1 MENKGMNRRSLLM
14 LFLALPGIL
23 PAVAAAK
30 PRINLAPR
38 LPLLTTQLAG
48 FQYYAGKQ
56 IWNELRDEDELI
68 LRREPDNRYDSRAVE
83 IYWRDYKLGYIPRRD
98 NTVIAQLM
106 DRKVPLRVRII
117 RLDEGLDPRRRLSG
131 TSSMR
136 MNRPIL
142 VRDDEEPWRRI
153 HFSIEVAV

>member
-1 MENKGMNRRSLLM
+1 M
-14 LFLALPGIL
+14 
-23 PAVAAAK
+23 PAAAAAK
-30 PRINLAPR
+30 PCFNSTPPLS
-38 LPLLTTQLAG
+38 LLTTQLAG

-56 IWNELRDEDELI
+56 IWNELRDEDELT

-83 IYWRDYKLGYIPRRD
+83 INWRDYKLGYIPRRD

-106 DRKVPLRVRII
+106 DRKVPLRVTII
-117 RLDEGLDPRRRLSG
+117 QLDEGLDPRSRLCG
-131 TSSMR
+131 TSSMK

>member
-1 MENKGMNRRSLLM
+1 MNRRSLLK
-14 LFLALPGIL
+14 LLLALPGIM
-23 PAVAAAK
+23 PAAAVAK
-30 PRINLAPR
+30 HSFNPTPPLS
-38 LPLLTTQLAG
+38 LLTTQLAG
-48 FQYYAGKQ
+48 FQYYTGKQ
-56 IWNELRDEDELI
+56 IWNELRNEDELT

-98 NTVIAQLM
+98 NIVIAQLM
-106 DRKVPLRVRII
+106 DRKVPLRVTII
-117 RLDEGLDPRRRLSG
+117 QLDEGLDPRRRLCG